1 MTAAAAAFR
10 EPVGALFDVRGIPK
24 GQPRPRATI
33 RGKHAGVYDPG
44 TASTWKHAIILEAR
58 PLRPRVPIA
67 VPVRVA
73 VEFRMPRPKRL
84 PVGVV
89 WCKARPDVDNLAK
102 ALLDALA
109 DDGWFADDALVVE
122 LSVRKVYHRKDGVPG
137 ASVEIAEAS
146 QPDNQQR
153 GEA

>member
-1 MTAAAAAFR
+1 MI
-10 EPVGALFDVRGIPK
+10 GASFDVRGIPK

-44 TASTWKHAIILEAR
+44 TASTWRHAVILEAR
-58 PLRPRVPIA
+58 PLRPSAPIG

-84 PVGVV
+84 ARRADPAGAI
-89 WCKARPDVDNLAK
+89 WCTAKPDADNLVK
-102 ALLDALA
+102 AVLDALT

-122 LSVRKVYHRKDGVPG
+122 LQVRKVYHRKDGVPG